1 MDSFWGVMW
10 TSEWI
15 LTQLIGAMR
24 NKHHL
29 LNIKWWEKTILKVN
43 TEERLKGT
51 GFMSRMKRRWDEIF
65 SDRGNV
71 SKLNLRDNA
80 LRFKTEMKNG
90 QRKKAGKDIE
100 IDNINKENTTTVINK
115 NNNEWT
121 LDINENLAKVDRAER
136 KKGKVFMKRSK

>member
-1 MDSFWGVMW
+1 
-10 TSEWI
+10 
-15 LTQLIGAMR
+15 
-24 NKHHL
+24 
-29 LNIKWWEKTILKVN
+29 
-43 TEERLKGT
+43 
-51 GFMSRMKRRWDEIF
+51 MSRMKRRWDEIF

-115 NNNEWT
+115 NNNEWA

>member
-1 MDSFWGVMW
+1 
-10 TSEWI
+10 
-15 LTQLIGAMR
+15 
-24 NKHHL
+24 
-29 LNIKWWEKTILKVN
+29 
-43 TEERLKGT
+43 
-51 GFMSRMKRRWDEIF
+51 MSRMKRRWDEIF

-100 IDNINKENTTTVINK
+100 IENTTTVINK